1 MSGYPGHGW
10 EPRGPA
16 HLRMFSMQLR
26 WRKSALTTGL
36 PGGTSGA
43 LKRKLR
49 SDSTGWKLCGS
60 GSVLVVKLTRW
71 HSSVSNA
78 RSSMMGAASSE
89 SCGVGGSEGCGWAG
103 LTTRPRPP
111 HFPLYLTSIVQHQC
125 VGSTQHQLR
134 CILIHCTL
142 AVTHI
147 GHILDDHLG
156 CNTRLHGP
164 LPPPAR
170 SPPPGSC
177 GPPRTQWSGVSPG
190 AYSTGLLCT
199 MSSTTLLLDTSFE
212 RNCCGADKFCPS
224 LLPRWL

>member
-1 MSGYPGHGW
+1 
-10 EPRGPA
+10 
-16 HLRMFSMQLR
+16 MQLR

-103 LTTRPRPP
+103 LQRGPAHHTSPCTSQVLCSTSVLVPP
-111 HFPLYLTSIVQHQC
+111 SISSDVY
-125 VGSTQHQLR
+125 SS
-134 CILIHCTL
+134 I
-142 AVTHI
+142 A
-147 GHILDDHLG
+147 
-156 CNTRLHGP
+156 RL
-164 LPPPAR
+164 L
-170 SPPPGSC
+170 SP
-177 GPPRTQWSGVSPG
+177 T
-190 AYSTGLLCT
+190 
-199 MSSTTLLLDTSFE
+199 
-212 RNCCGADKFCPS
+212 
-224 LLPRWL
+224 